1 MQPFREGFTAPTWAH
16 VLLLVVGAILT
27 PGRRTVAAA
36 LRVVG
41 LEQAVD
47 FTNYHRVLNRN
58 RWSSRW
64 VARCLFRVL
73 VNNLVPTGP
82 VVMGLDDTIERR
94 WGAKIKARGI
104 YRDPARSSHGHFVK
118 AVVCDGCRS
127 CCCPRFPWAGRIW
140 ALPFLTVLAPSER
153 YARKHRQRHKKL
165 TDCGRQVMLQV
176 ARWLP
181 DRQIVSVTDSGF
193 AAIELLN
200 AVRHRI
206 CMIIRLRLDARLFD
220 PPAHRRA
227 GTIGR
232 HASSAGVS
240 QRWFSVSPILGRAGD
255 ASGEGWYGRSERLLQ
270 IVSGTA
276 IWHHPAAW
284 CRSAMCWF
292 TTLPMSSSHR
302 LFCALISMP
311 TRSTSFAGSSA
322 VGQSRSLAEVR
333 RHPGVETQRDGLLHS
348 INAGE
353 ARSLGTSD
361 RRDQQTLHLC

>member
-1 MQPFREGFTAPTWAH
+1 M
-16 VLLLVVGAILT
+16 GAILT

-104 YRDPARSSHGHFVK
+104 YRGPARSSHGHFVK

-140 ALPFLTVLAPSER
+140 ALPFLTVLAPSKR

-206 CMIIRLRLDARLFD
+206 CMIIRLGLDARRPRVVGRRQPLLVQRLANSRTCWRRITR
-220 PPAHRRA
+220 PPGA
-227 GTIGR
+227 
-232 HASSAGVS
+232 
-240 QRWFSVSPILGRAGD
+240 
-255 ASGEGWYGRSERLLQ
+255 E
-270 IVSGTA
+270 
-276 IWHHPAAW
+276 
-284 CRSAMCWF
+284 SAMCWF

-322 VGQSRSLAEVR
+322 VVNRGHLPKSAVILVSRRNGTAFSIPSMPAK
-333 RHPGVETQRDGLLHS
+333 RDHLVP
-348 INAGE
+348 
-353 ARSLGTSD
+353 SD